1 MISKFYHVLAGSI
14 GIIGNVFTLLVLC
27 SSASIRNKTFNIMF
41 LISQSMLDTICAIFV
56 IATAWDVSWCSTG
69 GHFGI
74 LG

>member
-1 MISKFYHVLAGSI
+1 MISKFYHLLAGSI
-14 GIIGNVFTLLVLC
+14 GIIGNVFTLLVLF
-27 SSASIRNKTFNIMF
+27 SSTSIRNKTFNMF

-56 IATAWDVSWCSTG
+56 IATAWDVSWYSTG